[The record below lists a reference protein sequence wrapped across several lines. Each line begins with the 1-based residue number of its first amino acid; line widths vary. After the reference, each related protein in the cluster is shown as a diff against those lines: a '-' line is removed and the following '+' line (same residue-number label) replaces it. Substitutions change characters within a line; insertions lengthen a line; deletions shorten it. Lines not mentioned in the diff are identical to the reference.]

1 MYYTRLKDD
10 VKDKLIRLGGSY
22 DTLELIIQDT
32 IEIDDKLYKR
42 KIEKRYNRQY
52 YGRSSYNSTS
62 QTRGSR
68 RDPNAIEL
76 DII

>member
-10 VKDKLIRLGGSY
+10 VKDELMRLGASY
-22 DTLELIIQDT
+22 DTLELIIQDA
-32 IEIDDKLYKR
+32 IEINNRLYER

-52 YGRSSYNSTS
+52 RGRSSYNSTS

>member
-10 VKDKLIRLGGSY
+10 VKDELIRLGASY
-22 DTLELIIQDT
+22 DTLELMIQDA
-32 IEIDDKLYKR
+32 IEINDRLYER

-52 YGRSSYNSTS
+52 RGRSSYNSTS

-68 RDPNAIEL
+68 RDPNTIEL

>member
-1 MYYTRLKDD
+1 M
-10 VKDKLIRLGGSY
+10 RLGGSY
-22 DTLELIIQDT
+22 NTLELIIQDA
-32 IEIDDKLYKR
+32 IEIDDKLYER

-52 YGRSSYNSTS
+52 RGRSSYNLTS

>member
-10 VKDKLIRLGGSY
+10 VKDELIRLGISY
-22 DTLELIIQDT
+22 DTLELMIQDA
-32 IEIDDKLYKR
+32 IEINDRLYER

-52 YGRSSYNSTS
+52 RGRSSYNPTS

-68 RDPNAIEL
+68 RDPNTIEL